1 MAFRQST
8 HLPPQRQLSVAV
20 APESINT
27 TISAAQQQRA
37 VEDSQEWV
45 LFSPSL
51 APSTARTHTTSTERT
66 RQTAGLSRV
75 SDFGSFDTATGSGD
89 FDGDVAADSDRLAED
104 VEEDEE
110 LDSLDDG
117 LHAFHEPSVY
127 RTSSRRLD
135 QSGGSILPTHDGLG
149 TFPASIPPVQDQL
162 WQFEQFNPSRRME
175 GRGERSSVQRRLDA
189 AEYGHEVDVE
199 NDRVQRIENW
209 RMEQSRVLL
218 DEIEKETRRR
228 RLSRSGGNS
237 STIDM
242 VREEEVSTGAGKR
255 TVSESPEIQRTS
267 SSSHQQPEETES
279 FWQRITRRM
288 IRDLIGIDDS
298 LLSVIFGE
306 SLPQDNTATPA
317 RLSTTLS
324 SQDMKLPTD
333 PIASTPSRSW
343 EDRLFER
350 IARELD
356 LLVHHLSE
364 HPGAFSTY
372 LHTSQADSEYAG
384 IPVTRTSTPGLP
396 AQNSTPYDS
405 GNLDPVDL
413 PQFSPTLQDAN
424 TSPATHAALW
434 GIEQG
439 PLPTD
444 DARLQRERESWERE
458 LDVRTVFRFIRNRFT
473 NTEHQTSTDLARD
486 TSTNIAMS
494 SNQEAA
500 RRAAIIRQ
508 HHPLVSRTHDRQTRR
523 TNLLHHHHHH
533 HHLHHH
539 AVHNSS
545 SQQPQLKRPGSS
557 CASLST
563 RKSAKRASG
572 SSRNYWDIGG
582 SVGSGSAIAAT
593 GGMGFWGEV

>member
-27 TISAAQQQRA
+27 TISAEQQQRA
-37 VEDSQEWV
+37 IEESQEWV

-66 RQTAGLSRV
+66 PRTAGLSRV
-75 SDFGSFDTATGSGD
+75 SDFGSFRTAARSGD
-89 FDGDVAADSDRLAED
+89 LDGDEAADSERLPGD

-117 LHAFHEPSVY
+117 LHAFHEPSLY
-127 RTSSRRLD
+127 RTTSRGLD

-149 TFPASIPPVQDQL
+149 TFPASSPPVQEQL
-162 WQFEQFNPSRRME
+162 WQFERYNPRRRVE
-175 GRGERSSVQRRLDA
+175 GYGRRSSVQRRLDA
-189 AEYGHEVDVE
+189 AEDGHDVDAE

-218 DEIEKETRRR
+218 EEIEKETRRR
-228 RLSRSGGNS
+228 RLSRSGES
-237 STIDM
+237 SQAIDFIEAER
-242 VREEEVSTGAGKR
+242 VATGASKR
-255 TVSESPEIQRTS
+255 TVSELPNVQPTS
-267 SSSHQQPEETES
+267 HSRPQEPEETET
-279 FWQRITRRM
+279 FWQRITRRV
-288 IRDLIGIDDS
+288 IRNLIGIDES

-306 SLPQDNTATPA
+306 SLPQDNTAAPA

-324 SQDMKLPTD
+324 SQTLELPTD
-333 PIASTPSRSW
+333 PLASTPSRSW

-372 LHTSQADSEYAG
+372 LHPSQAYSEYAG
-384 IPVTRTSTPGLP
+384 IPVTRTSTPRLP
-396 AQNSTPYDS
+396 AQNSAPYDS
-405 GNLDPVDL
+405 GNLDPVDF
-413 PQFSPTLQDAN
+413 PQFHPTLQDVN
-424 TSPATHAALW
+424 TSPTTHAALW
-434 GIEQG
+434 GIEEER
-439 PLPTD
+439 LPTE
-444 DARLQRERESWERE
+444 DARLQREREYWERE
-458 LDVRTVFRFIRNRFT
+458 LDVRTVFRFLCNRFT
-473 NTEHQTSTDLARD
+473 NTDHGASTDLASN
-486 TSTNIAMS
+486 TSTNLAMS
-494 SNQEAA
+494 SNQETA

-523 TNLLHHHHHH
+523 TSLLHHHHS
-533 HHLHHH
+533 HH
-539 AVHNSS
+539 AIHNSS
-545 SQQPQLKRPGSS
+545 THHPQLKRPGSS
-557 CASLST
+557 CASVST
-563 RKSAKRASG
+563 KKSAKRASG

>member
-8 HLPPQRQLSVAV
+8 HLPPQRQPSVAV

-27 TISAAQQQRA
+27 TISAAQEQRA
-37 VEDSQEWV
+37 LEDSQEWV

-66 RQTAGLSRV
+66 RRTAGLSRV
-75 SDFGSFDTATGSGD
+75 SDFGSFDTAAGSGD
-89 FDGDVAADSDRLAED
+89 FDGEVSAASDRLAED

-117 LHAFHEPSVY
+117 LHAFHEPSIY

-135 QSGGSILPTHDGLG
+135 QRGGSILPTHDGLG

-162 WQFEQFNPSRRME
+162 WQFEQFNPRRRME
-175 GRGERSSVQRRLDA
+175 GHGVKTSVQRRIDA
-189 AEYGHEVDVE
+189 AGHGHDVDAE

-228 RLSRSGGNS
+228 RLSRSGES
-237 STIDM
+237 SDAIY
-242 VREEEVSTGAGKR
+242 VAEGEEVATGASKR
-255 TVSESPEIQRTS
+255 TVSDLPNVQRTS
-267 SSSHQQPEETES
+267 SSSPQEPEETES

-288 IRDLIGIDDS
+288 IRDLIGIDES

-306 SLPQDNTATPA
+306 SLPQDNTAAPA

-324 SQDMKLPTD
+324 SQDMELPTD

-356 LLVHHLSE
+356 LLVHHLSG

-372 LHTSQADSEYAG
+372 LHPSQAYSEYAG
-384 IPVTRTSTPGLP
+384 IPVTRTSTPRLP

-405 GNLDPVDL
+405 GNLDPVDF

-434 GIEQG
+434 GIEQE
-439 PLPTD
+439 PLPTE

-473 NTEHQTSTDLARD
+473 NTEHGASTDLTRD
-486 TSTNIAMS
+486 TSTNFAMS
-494 SNQEAA
+494 SNQESA

-523 TNLLHHHHHH
+523 ADLLHHHHHH
-533 HHLHHH
+533 HHYAL
-539 AVHNSS
+539 HNSN
-545 SQQPQLKRPGSS
+545 SQHPQLKRPGSS
-557 CASLST
+557 CASVST